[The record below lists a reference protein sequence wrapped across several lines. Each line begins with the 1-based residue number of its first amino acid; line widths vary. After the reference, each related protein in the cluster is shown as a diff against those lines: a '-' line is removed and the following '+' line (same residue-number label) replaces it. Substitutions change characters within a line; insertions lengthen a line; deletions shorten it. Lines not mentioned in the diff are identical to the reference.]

1 MSEGRILV
9 LLAIAAAPVAA
20 QQRPCDPPTP
30 LGPSHDL
37 YCIELVPAPG
47 LVGISGRVELG
58 VPPGPFAVA
67 VTPDGRSRYVPIV
80 SLHGLPPQ
88 ASLVKATSAAYVA
101 WVAPPQ
107 MDTVIKLGEVRNGST
122 ALRAVDLDKFVV
134 LITAERDRRA
144 REPTGRVV
152 LRGQSP
158 STRLFP
164 PDLLEFSIGAMGESP
179 GMSQH
184 EHRDW
189 DTARDSLEWPMVP
202 MPRGLTMLPAELALR
217 PHVSPYWPAGAPPV
231 ARPRE
236 QRRLADGD
244 TLRLEA
250 GLVRRSLNGQTY
262 TMYGFNGQYPGPLIE
277 VARGSEIVVAFT
289 NHLPESTTVHW
300 HGIRL
305 DNRFDGVSGL
315 TQPAVAP
322 GGAFTYRVRF
332 PDAGIYWYHPHVRE
346 DVQQELGLY
355 GNVRVRSSAGAEYG
369 PANREQVLML
379 DDLLVGAAG
388 PIPLGLESPTHT
400 LMGRFGNLF
409 LVNGAPD
416 YRLAVRRGEV
426 IRFFLTNA
434 SNTRTM
440 NVSFT
445 GARMKVVASDA
456 GTFEREAW
464 VESVVIAPAERY
476 VVHVRFDRPGRVALV
491 NRVQGLDHL
500 FGRFFLE
507 VDTLGAVDVAA
518 ERVRD
523 DLGASFA
530 ALQRDTATTRQLEP
544 YRQLLQRPADKSLI
558 LTLETRGLPP
568 VTQRLMQLDSIYFAP
583 VEWSGT
589 MPMMNWASTGREVR
603 WILRDPA
610 TGRENM
616 DIDWRFAR
624 GEPVKLRLVN
634 ERMSFHGM
642 QHPIHLHGQRFLV
655 LAVNGVPN
663 EDLAWKDTVLVPAG
677 SVVDIVLDPSNPGR
691 WMLHC
696 HIAEH
701 LSAGMMMAFTVE

>member
-244 TLRLEA
+244 TLA
-250 GLVRRSLNGQTY
+250 
-262 TMYGFNGQYPGPLIE
+262 
-277 VARGSEIVVAFT
+277 
-289 NHLPESTTVHW
+289 W
-300 HGIRL
+300 H
-305 DNRFDGVSGL
+305 
-315 TQPAVAP
+315 
-322 GGAFTYRVRF
+322 
-332 PDAGIYWYHPHVRE
+332 
-346 DVQQELGLY
+346 
-355 GNVRVRSSAGAEYG
+355 
-369 PANREQVLML
+369 
-379 DDLLVGAAG
+379 
-388 PIPLGLESPTHT
+388 PT
-400 LMGRFGNLF
+400 R
-409 LVNGAPD
+409 
-416 YRLAVRRGEV
+416 
-426 IRFFLTNA
+426 
-434 SNTRTM
+434 
-440 NVSFT
+440 
-445 GARMKVVASDA
+445 
-456 GTFEREAW
+456 
-464 VESVVIAPAERY
+464 
-476 VVHVRFDRPGRVALV
+476 
-491 NRVQGLDHL
+491 
-500 FGRFFLE
+500 
-507 VDTLGAVDVAA
+507 
-518 ERVRD
+518 
-523 DLGASFA
+523 
-530 ALQRDTATTRQLEP
+530 
-544 YRQLLQRPADKSLI
+544 
-558 LTLETRGLPP
+558 
-568 VTQRLMQLDSIYFAP
+568 
-583 VEWSGT
+583 
-589 MPMMNWASTGREVR
+589 
-603 WILRDPA
+603 
-610 TGRENM
+610 
-616 DIDWRFAR
+616 
-624 GEPVKLRLVN
+624 
-634 ERMSFHGM
+634 
-642 QHPIHLHGQRFLV
+642 
-655 LAVNGVPN
+655 
-663 EDLAWKDTVLVPAG
+663 
-677 SVVDIVLDPSNPGR
+677 
-691 WMLHC
+691 
-696 HIAEH
+696 
-701 LSAGMMMAFTVE
+701 

>member
-58 VPPGPFAVA
+58 VPPGPFTVA

-262 TMYGFNGQYPGPLIE
+262 TM
-277 VARGSEIVVAFT
+277 
-289 NHLPESTTVHW
+289 
-300 HGIRL
+300 
-305 DNRFDGVSGL
+305 
-315 TQPAVAP
+315 
-322 GGAFTYRVRF
+322 
-332 PDAGIYWYHPHVRE
+332 
-346 DVQQELGLY
+346 
-355 GNVRVRSSAGAEYG
+355 
-369 PANREQVLML
+369 
-379 DDLLVGAAG
+379 
-388 PIPLGLESPTHT
+388 
-400 LMGRFGNLF
+400 
-409 LVNGAPD
+409 
-416 YRLAVRRGEV
+416 
-426 IRFFLTNA
+426 
-434 SNTRTM
+434 
-440 NVSFT
+440 
-445 GARMKVVASDA
+445 
-456 GTFEREAW
+456 
-464 VESVVIAPAERY
+464 
-476 VVHVRFDRPGRVALV
+476 
-491 NRVQGLDHL
+491 
-500 FGRFFLE
+500 
-507 VDTLGAVDVAA
+507 
-518 ERVRD
+518 
-523 DLGASFA
+523 
-530 ALQRDTATTRQLEP
+530 
-544 YRQLLQRPADKSLI
+544 
-558 LTLETRGLPP
+558 
-568 VTQRLMQLDSIYFAP
+568 
-583 VEWSGT
+583 
-589 MPMMNWASTGREVR
+589 
-603 WILRDPA
+603 
-610 TGRENM
+610 
-616 DIDWRFAR
+616 
-624 GEPVKLRLVN
+624 
-634 ERMSFHGM
+634 
-642 QHPIHLHGQRFLV
+642 
-655 LAVNGVPN
+655 
-663 EDLAWKDTVLVPAG
+663 
-677 SVVDIVLDPSNPGR
+677 
-691 WMLHC
+691 
-696 HIAEH
+696 
-701 LSAGMMMAFTVE
+701 